1 MRKSYNA
8 LVCRKMED
16 DYLGIDS
23 FRVKFIGHN
32 ITSPHL
38 FFEIYYRTSFQDIVL
53 TGSSASPTTE
63 IRVMAM

>member
-1 MRKSYNA
+1 
-8 LVCRKMED
+8 MED
-16 DYLGIDS
+16 DYLGKDS

-32 ITSPHL
+32 ITLPHL

-53 TGSSASPTTE
+53 TGSSASPTIE